1 MQVRCDNQAAIRI
14 AAADGS
20 VSHSR
25 VKHIAVRHHFV
36 RDAAKRGDIEVDW
49 VPTLEQLADVC
60 TKAMDWKLHKTATA
74 HHGTATRSRASPV
87 SIESVEVK

>member
-36 RDAAKRGDIEVDW
+36 RDAAKRGDIKVDW

-60 TKAMDWKLHKTATA
+60 TKAIASDGLETIHKASAT
-74 HHGTATRSRASPV
+74 HHGTTRSSHTSPV
-87 SIESVEVK
+87 SIA